1 MSTDDIRLSD
11 NERMVALQALGTH
24 YAEGRISSAEFN
36 ERTTKVA
43 EAQTYSALTPLFGD
57 LPGGVPFTLVSA
69 GLTPNVLEV
78 QSEDPGLLE
87 LKQLKSRG
95 KLIEQLDL
103 AFTVVGMIVFFLGM
117 YLGWGYF
124 WLALVASGGAMMLS
138 RALLQYDETDEKTF
152 ESLQKKEAK
161 EKKQRLLDAEKRMR
175 ELGQ

>member
-1 MSTDDIRLSD
+1 
-11 NERMVALQALGTH
+11 MV
-24 YAEGRISSAEFN
+24 
-36 ERTTKVA
+36 
-43 EAQTYSALTPLFGD
+43 P
-57 LPGGVPFTLVSA
+57 
-69 GLTPNVLEV
+69 EV

-161 EKKQRLLDAEKRMR
+161 EKKQRLLEAEKRMR